1 MSDANPYNIARLLIT
16 SDGLNKEKIGE
27 YLGSESASKVLEAY
41 CS

>member
-1 MSDANPYNIARLLIT
+1 MCDINPYSIARILIT

-27 YLGSESASKVLEAY
+27 YLGSEPASKVLEAY